1 MHNDTGQNSRFS
13 YSDCDYAGTVLR
25 VFPRREQTG
34 SSPSGSQDAAAVKP
48 TDSETEQRLP
58 DAGECSDSIPATAKS
73 DTAIATYQTAECRQA
88 AVAGRFGEQSGL
100 IGPRRPERYPA
111 DGSGI
116 RLDIERRSTDG
127 SPARTS
133 SNPNDSIEQYEK
145 RSGLRDEG
153 AHVG

>member
-25 VFPRREQTG
+25 VFPRREQAG
-34 SSPSGSQDAAAVKP
+34 SSPSGSKDATAVKP
-48 TDSETEQRLP
+48 TDSKTEQRFP

-73 DTAIATYQTAECRQA
+73 DTAIAVSQTTECRQA
-88 AVAGRFGEQSGL
+88 VVTGGFGSASGL

-111 DGSGI
+111 DDSGI
-116 RLDIERRSTDG
+116 RLDIERRSADG
-127 SPARTS
+127 SPTRTS